1 MASAYDIVT
10 VDKKEYYRLNK
21 NIIKVEDVPENIREM
36 LTPEN
41 VVDENGVEIVDT
53 KASEAQEPTEDNLKE
68 IKSGKAPTPVAVS
81 DEEKNDSDTE
91 DSSDDDSGD
100 KPDITSDDEDE
111 DDEEDDTP
119 TPPAAPPASAT
130 ASGPTF
136 RSHVPQSKPG
146 MGFPR
151 VNGKTVDIFDGK
163 TPHTHTKNVGGLL
176 VPLSAASYRSKSDG
190 QITSRLSEMGMAPID
205 FTAIER
211 ANERGSTAA
220 GNAPVGGN
228 AGGVLM
234 TDEETKDSA

>member
-10 VDKKEYYRLNK
+10 VEKKEYYRLNK
-21 NIIKVEDVPENIREM
+21 NIVKAEDVPENIREM
-36 LTPEN
+36 LTPAN

-53 KASEAQEPTEDNLKE
+53 KAPEAQEPTEDNLKE
-68 IKSGKAPTPVAVS
+68 IKSGKAPTPVAGS
-81 DEEKNDSDTE
+81 EEKNDSKTE
-91 DSSDDDSGD
+91 DSSDDDSEE

-119 TPPAAPPASAT
+119 TPPAAPPAPAT
-130 ASGPTF
+130 APGPAF

-151 VNGKTVDIFDGK
+151 VNGKTVDIFDGS

-190 QITSRLSEMGMAPID
+190 QIASRLSEMGMAPID

-211 ANERGSTAA
+211 ANERGSAVA

-234 TDEETKDSA
+234 TDEESEDSA